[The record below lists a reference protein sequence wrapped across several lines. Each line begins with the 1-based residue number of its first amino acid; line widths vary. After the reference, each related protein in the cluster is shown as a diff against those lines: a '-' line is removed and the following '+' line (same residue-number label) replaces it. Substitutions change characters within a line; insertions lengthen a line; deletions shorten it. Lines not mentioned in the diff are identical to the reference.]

1 MTVTTIEPDP
11 SVHATAGTA
20 AEAVAHAVRAQ
31 VLPSLA
37 AFYGQDLTLL
47 ACTEAYAAQHGATA
61 ELLRGRSLREVVGAS
76 EHDQLIGP
84 ALRSVAGFTVHT
96 TLRRGDGAR
105 HRLTLVAY
113 VVDGEQLGVAV
124 LSGC

>member
-1 MTVTTIEPDP
+1 M
-11 SVHATAGTA
+11 
-20 AEAVAHAVRAQ
+20 RAQ

-47 ACTEAYAAQHGATA
+47 ACTEAYAARRGATPEA
-61 ELLRGRSLREVVGAS
+61 LCGRPLHDVIGAA

-84 ALRSVAGFTVHT
+84 LLRSIAGFTVHT
-96 TLRRGDGAR
+96 TVRRADG
-105 HRLTLVAY
+105 HSQRLTLVAY

-124 LSGC
+124 LTGC